1 MPHDLARLASPRL
14 GVAFI
19 IAFLLRIN
27 FACLIC
33 RLSLSR
39 CVCVCVR
46 QWTVG
51 NGRGHASF
59 DAIAKG
65 FRL

>member
-33 RLSLSR
+33 RLSLSL
-39 CVCVCVR
+39 CVR
-46 QWTVG
+46 QWTAS